1 MKELAEQ
8 LDGDTQA
15 LVERWDG
22 RPDYMA
28 EDIFRVQDLN
38 NPGKYVDLELL
49 PYQRKF
55 LHAFFYG
62 DESLINVYK
71 GRRIGF
77 SFVTAIAFVLDAM
90 LTPGAFYAITSP
102 SKSQSKERI
111 EDIYELLE
119 HAKISFDLAVD
130 NRDEIQFS
138 NGAAIM
144 AFSGNPDTSRG
155 ASSAKALL
163 VDEMAWIDDQDAA
176 MQAFGAFTVLGE
188 SLMVQISTPKLSNDR
203 FLRNHEEGSET
214 GENGIISI
222 KQPSFKNADE
232 IDPHV
237 SLFEQDAEPVSPY
250 FNLARVER
258 ERASDPQGF
267 AQEYLCR
274 PISDEYRF
282 FSAEAID
289 AAIQRG
295 ESDPEYQWGPYTAPE
310 EGRMIMGVD
319 IGISSDETTIA
330 VVEHVGDQRKLRYHE
345 VVTDEVLQY
354 AGITP
359 ADRANPSAIAQR
371 INQLTNQMYVDHVV
385 LDETTYGHGFK
396 AEMRQKIGRGIHG
409 FNFTDKDAVA
419 EMMGDL
425 NYSLHNG
432 LVTLVEDDQLEDQ
445 LKSIIKKQSSE
456 YSKPKFTGKETS
468 KDGRDDLAMAFALA
482 CFPPTLNQNTKS
494 LSQRTNVSQGSFE
507 QGRSRASK
515 DTSGP
520 SFKGIIHSKNRSSHY
535 DHRSGRSNR
544 HSRKRSYQRRYRR

>member
-1 MKELAEQ
+1 MQELAEQ
-8 LDGDTQA
+8 LDGDTEA
-15 LVERWDG
+15 LIDRWDG

-38 NPGKYVDLELL
+38 NPGQYIDLELL

-62 DESLINVYK
+62 DEPLLNVYK

-77 SFVTAIAFVLDAM
+77 SFITAVAFVLDSM
-90 LTPGAFYAITSP
+90 LTPGAFYGITSP

-111 EDIYELLE
+111 DDIYELIE
-119 HAKISFDLAVD
+119 HAKISFDLPVD

-138 NGAAIM
+138 NGSTIM

-163 VDEMAWIDDQDAA
+163 VDEMAWIEDQDAA
-176 MQAFGAFTVLGE
+176 MQAFNAFTVLGD

-203 FLRNHEEGSET
+203 FLENHEQGSET
-214 GENGIISI
+214 GKDGIISI
-222 KQPSFKNADE
+222 KQPSFKNAEE
-232 IDPHV
+232 IDPEV
-237 SLFEQDAEPVSPY
+237 SLFDQDAEPVSPY
-250 FNLARVER
+250 FNLATVER

-282 FSAEAID
+282 FSSEAID

-330 VVEHVGDQRKLRYHE
+330 VVEHVNDQRKLRYNE
-345 VVTDEVLQY
+345 AVTDETLSH
-354 AGITP
+354 AGISP
-359 ADRANPSAIAQR
+359 ADRSNPSAIAKR
-371 INQLTNQMYVDHVV
+371 IGQLKDQMYVDHVV

-396 AEMRQKIGRGIHG
+396 SEMRDKIGRGIHG

-432 LVTLVEDDQLEDQ
+432 LVTLVEDAQLEDQ
-445 LKSIIKKQSSE
+445 LKSIVKKQSSE
-456 YSKPKFTGKETS
+456 YSKPKFTGKETA
-468 KDGRDDLAMAFALA
+468 KDGRDDMAMAFALA
-482 CFPPTLNQNTKS
+482 CFPPTLNRNSKS
-494 LSQRTNVSQGSFE
+494 LRQRTDVSKGHLE
-507 QGRSRASK
+507 QENLTHSK
-515 DTSGP
+515 RPNGP
-520 SFKGIIHSKNRSSHY
+520 SFKGIIHSKNRSSTY
-535 DHRSGRSNR
+535 DHRSGSSNR
-544 HSRKRSYQRRYRR
+544 HSRKRSYKRRYRR